1 MKILLLGKS
10 GMLGSCFLKHLT
22 SFHGQVFALGHED
35 LDITD
40 AQKVMEVVKQVSP
53 VIVINCTAYTA
64 VDNAESDVES
74 ALKING
80 YALEGLA
87 RACKEAGS
95 KLIHFS
101 TDYVFDGNKS
111 EGYLENDLTDPINV
125 YGKSK
130 LLGEEMIM
138 ANMSDFYVVR
148 TSWLFGENGKNFVDT
163 MVSLA
168 KTNKELKVVGDQIG
182 SPTYTNDLVMAVV
195 ENFVEKEAA
204 PGIYH
209 LTNSG
214 KTSWYGL
221 AKKIFEI
228 LKLDIAVLEV
238 SSAEFPRPAKRPNFS
253 VLINSKLPLM
263 RSWEEAL
270 SGYLGLR
277 Y

>member
-40 AQKVMEVVKQVSP
+40 TEKVTRVVEEVSP
-53 VIVINCTAYTA
+53 AIVVNCMAYTA
-64 VDNAESDVES
+64 VDNAETDVQS
-74 ALKING
+74 AMRING
-80 YALEGLA
+80 EALAGLA
-87 RACKEAGS
+87 AACKAASS

-101 TDYVFDGNKS
+101 TDYVFAGNKE

-130 LLGEEMIM
+130 LLGEEMIA
-138 ANMSDFYVVR
+138 ANMKDFYVVR

-163 MVSLA
+163 MVALA

-195 ENFVEKEAA
+195 ENFIDKEAV

-209 LTNSG
+209 LTNAG
-214 KTSWYGL
+214 KTSWCGL

-228 LKLDIAVLEV
+228 LKLDVAVLEV

-263 RSWEEAL
+263 RPWDEAL